1 MSRMSKVNQLEKLDK
16 LYQDGQLSKSEYK
29 KMRAEII
36 TGNVKRTRPKSGCLG
51 ILIKWSVSLF
61 VMIVLFN
68 MLISHNKQSQSD
80 TSRSLLSQ
88 IAENDEAPKPKQN
101 AEEIMD
107 ELSKKNGTGCYTSPQ
122 VLQTVRDEINIY
134 GKAKGWNSEQVI
146 AKKLGY
152 VHFEKLLEDA
162 VMTKGVGMP
171 VPNFL
176 QKREAFPD
184 VDTGNRKQKAKCD
197 FLDKTIPYQADDVS
211 ADAQAVETPIKQDDL
226 KPEKASDVDHL
237 F

>member
-1 MSRMSKVNQLEKLDK
+1 MSKVNQLEKLDK

-88 IAENDEAPKPKQN
+88 IAENDEAPKPKQSV
-101 AEEIMD
+101 EEILD
-107 ELSKKNGTGCYTSPQ
+107 EISRENGTGCYTSPKI
-122 VLQTVRDEINIY
+122 LQEVRDEINVY
-134 GKAKGWNSEQVI
+134 GKAKGWNSERTI
-146 AKKLGY
+146 TKKLGY
-152 VHFEKLLEDA
+152 VHFENLLEDT
-162 VMTKGVGMP
+162 VMAKGVGMP

-176 QKREAFPD
+176 QKREEFPD
-184 VDTGNRKQKAKCD
+184 VNKGNRKQKAKCD

-211 ADAQAVETPIKQDDL
+211 TDVQAAETPINQDDL
-226 KPEKASDVDHL
+226 KPEKASNVDHL